1 MTIGDSIQNPTNLNL
16 ARLQDDLTELYRINH
31 RHFPWRETKDAY
43 SIFISE
49 VMSQQTQLSR
59 ITAAWDE
66 FLSIWPSVESLANS
80 NLSDVLT
87 FWTSHRLG
95 YNRRARF
102 LREAAIKIVQQFDGE
117 FPRSVDLL
125 QTLPGIGPYTA
136 NAIAS
141 FAFNTGGPT
150 LDTNVKRVLHRA
162 FGPFDNASDM
172 EQLANHIMPQNNS
185 RIWNNSLM
193 ELGAITCKTI
203 PLCDLNSCPWKG
215 NCNAYSSQNFS
226 IPVSSNSST
235 FKGSDRQIRGEII
248 NILSKR
254 DFMTLSEIDSHLFSS
269 MPPQYNSNLLPPL
282 LSSLESDGLIQLDML
297 DQISIVRLPR

>member
-1 MTIGDSIQNPTNLNL
+1 
-16 ARLQDDLTELYRINH
+16 
-31 RHFPWRETKDAY
+31 
-43 SIFISE
+43 
-49 VMSQQTQLSR
+49 MSQQTQLSR

-185 RIWNNSLM
+185 RIWNLSL
-193 ELGAITCKTI
+193 IHI
-203 PLCDLNSCPWKG
+203 
-215 NCNAYSSQNFS
+215 
-226 IPVSSNSST
+226 
-235 FKGSDRQIRGEII
+235 
-248 NILSKR
+248 
-254 DFMTLSEIDSHLFSS
+254 
-269 MPPQYNSNLLPPL
+269 
-282 LSSLESDGLIQLDML
+282 
-297 DQISIVRLPR
+297 